1 MLLTDGLPFTSEE
14 HDQAK
19 SILSEKFG
27 RPNEVIN
34 DHI

>member
-1 MLLTDGLPFTSEE
+1 MLLNDGLPFTSEE

-27 RPNEVIN
+27 RTSEVIN
-34 DHI
+34 GHI